1 VSYAGEGV
9 ARGPASQFPEQG
21 AKLGVREVQ
30 KQATREKV
38 VEAARSLFE
47 EIGYEETTI
56 RMVAERA
63 GVSVG
68 SVFTTFE
75 SKVDIFNYIL
85 FEKFEALFSEL
96 QRISPYLKGS
106 ACHRIASLMSIAY
119 GVECRQLDLMI
130 SHLAA
135 SHGWPRRIED
145 EHNKRRARLVGLFR
159 DILDQGVATG
169 EVRDEVDLD
178 QFIDILLSIYTRN
191 YRRAYYEKLTP
202 EELSALAEKQCAV
215 LFHGVTTGGYAAT
228 PERADSVRAAGG

>member
-1 VSYAGEGV
+1 M
-9 ARGPASQFPEQG
+9 
-21 AKLGVREVQ
+21 GVREAQ
-30 KQATREKV
+30 KQATRERV
-38 VEAARSLFE
+38 VEAARRLFE
-47 EIGYEETTI
+47 EVGYEETTI

-96 QRISPYLKGS
+96 QRISPYLRGS

-119 GVECRQLDLMI
+119 GVECQQLDLMI

-145 EHNKRRARLVGLFR
+145 EHNKRRARLIGLFR
-159 DILDQGVATG
+159 DALDQGVASG
-169 EVRDEVDLD
+169 ELRADVDLD
-178 QFIDILLSIYTRN
+178 LFVTMLLDIYVRN
-191 YRRAYYEKLTP
+191 YRRAYYERLTP
-202 EELSALAEKQCAV
+202 EDLSALTERQLNLLFAGAAAEN
-215 LFHGVTTGGYAAT
+215 GGAEAQ
-228 PERADSVRAAGG
+228 PRSAQG

>member
-1 VSYAGEGV
+1 
-9 ARGPASQFPEQG
+9 
-21 AKLGVREVQ
+21 LGVREAQ
-30 KQATREKV
+30 KQATRERV
-38 VEAARSLFE
+38 VEAARRLFE
-47 EIGYEETTI
+47 EVGYEETTI

-106 ACHRIASLMSIAY
+106 ACHRLASLMSIAY
-119 GVECRQLDLMI
+119 GVECQQLDLMI

-145 EHNKRRARLVGLFR
+145 EHNKRRARLIGLFR
-159 DILDQGVATG
+159 DALDQGVAAG
-169 EVRDEVDLD
+169 EVRADIDLD
-178 QFIDILLSIYTRN
+178 LFVAILLDVYIRN
-191 YRRAYYEKLTP
+191 YRKAYYERLSP
-202 EELSALAEKQCAV
+202 EELSALTERQLNLLFAGAEARGDV
-215 LFHGVTTGGYAAT
+215 RVPSGVEGQ
-228 PERADSVRAAGG
+228 RVSS

>member
-1 VSYAGEGV
+1 M
-9 ARGPASQFPEQG
+9 
-21 AKLGVREVQ
+21 GVREAQ
-30 KQATREKV
+30 KQATRERV
-38 VEAARSLFE
+38 VEAARRLFE

-85 FEKFEALFSEL
+85 FEKFETLFSEL

-106 ACHRIASLMSIAY
+106 ACDRITSMMSIAY
-119 GVECRQLDLMI
+119 GVECQQLDLMI

-145 EHNKRRARLVGLFR
+145 EHNKRRARLIGLFR
-159 DILDQGVATG
+159 DALDQGVASG
-169 EVRDEVDLD
+169 EIRDDVDLD
-178 QFIDILLSIYTRN
+178 LFIEILLNTYSRN
-191 YRRAYYEKLTP
+191 YRKAYYEKLTP
-202 EELSALAEKQCAV
+202 EELSTLTERQLTLLFQGAAV
-215 LFHGVTTGGYAAT
+215 RQENGAQPA
-228 PERADSVRAAGG
+228 RAAG